1 VCNCLYWRCLAP
13 KPRTCIEVCLNSSR
27 ILLVDDDRLLREV
40 IGEFLASRGFE
51 VDTAEDG
58 FQALIKFS
66 PGKYNLI
73 MIDCVMKSM
82 SGLQLMQSI
91 QKRDPNAFCLIM
103 TGYQYLEQVQSVMR
117 EGFSD
122 YIVKPF
128 RLLELLNLVKKYV

>member
-1 VCNCLYWRCLAP
+1 M
-13 KPRTCIEVCLNSSR
+13 NSSR

-91 QKRDPNAFCLIM
+91 QTRDPNAFCLIM
-103 TGYQYLEQVQSVMR
+103 TGYQYLEQVQEAMR
-117 EGFSD
+117 EGLSD